1 LAGGHIDVDFDIV
14 APMKPLMEA
23 KKIAVLGIAADRRI
37 ADYPEIPTMSEGG
50 VDLKISSWHGV
61 FAPRATPSA
70 VIGRLNQAVGKV
82 AANPQFV
89 ARMGDLLL
97 GVNHLDTDAFGKF
110 FAEQDR
116 VNLDLIHKLGLYVE
130 PPSK

>member
-1 LAGGHIDVDFDIV
+1 
-14 APMKPLMEA
+14 
-23 KKIAVLGIAADRRI
+23 
-37 ADYPEIPTMSEGG
+37 
-50 VDLKISSWHGV
+50 
-61 FAPRATPSA
+61 
-70 VIGRLNQAVGKV
+70 VGKV